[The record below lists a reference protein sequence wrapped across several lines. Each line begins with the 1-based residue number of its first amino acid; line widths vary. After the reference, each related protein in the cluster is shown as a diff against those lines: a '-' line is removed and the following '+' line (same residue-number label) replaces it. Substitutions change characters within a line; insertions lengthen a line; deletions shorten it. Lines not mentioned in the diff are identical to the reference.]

1 MKYMP
6 AIGITAFFV
15 AVTIGTATASAQT
28 YPYAAYCPF
37 NKTIAGVESALDVS
51 ATRGNCAS
59 MPNPA
64 FSIIGNTGNPMA
76 FCYSTARITPNSVC
90 VYVSSTYN
98 RVCPNNE
105 RYLNSAKT
113 AAQCAAAGGTLSSLV
128 APDPTMKICR
138 IPASSNALVCAY
150 YDHFMPL
157 SACMNGIIDRP
168 ATIAACVALPDA
180 FFDTVSQTC
189 RMERAV
195 PTTAIC
201 RYLPQTI
208 TCPNFPLGM
217 MEINPVASSA
227 RCAAAGGISSASN
240 GPPPAASCSI
250 RGNQN
255 ILMLCAYR
263 PVIRPITPPPM
274 PPAMPRPITPPQ
286 SMPVFPIT
294 PYNTPNICM
303 KRIGSGAQT
312 QLLNEAQAQATCAA
326 ASGTFT
332 QNSTSIQCVAGAGLI
347 PNLCVYDRYVLYCAP
362 NPYITPSQF
371 TTLCTG
377 AGGAPDTSTPV
388 WTCTRNTGNLP
399 MSICGF

>member
-1 MKYMP
+1 MP

-64 FSIIGNTGNPMA
+64 FSIVGNTGNPTA
-76 FCYSTARITPNSVC
+76 FCYSTARITPSSVC
-90 VYVSSTYN
+90 AYVSSAHN
-98 RVCPNNE
+98 RICPNNE
-105 RYLNSAKT
+105 RYMNVAKT

-128 APDPTMKICR
+128 APDPHMKICR
-138 IPASSNALVCAY
+138 MPASSNALVCAY
-150 YDHFMPL
+150 YDYFMPL
-157 SACMNGIIDRP
+157 SACMNGTVDRP
-168 ATIAACVALPDA
+168 STIAACVALPDA

-195 PTTAIC
+195 PPTAIC

-217 MEINPVASSA
+217 MEINPAGSSA
-227 RCAAAGGISSASN
+227 RCTAAGGTPNASN

-263 PVIRPITPPPM
+263 PVIRPITSPPM

-286 SMPVFPIT
+286 PMPVFPVT
-294 PYNTPNICM
+294 PYNTPNFCM
-303 KRIGSGAQT
+303 KRIISGTQT
-312 QLLNEAQAQATCAA
+312 QTLDIARTQNNCAA
-326 ASGTFT
+326 AGGTPSEDAT
-332 QNSTSIQCVAGAGLI
+332 TVRCVAGRQSI
-347 PNLCVYDRYVLYCAP
+347 PNLCAYNRYVLSCAP
-362 NPYITPSQF
+362 NPFVTASQF
-371 TTLCTG
+371 TNSCMN
-377 AGGAPDTSTPV
+377 AGGTPDTSSSV
-388 WTCTRNTGNLP
+388 WTCASATGNLP